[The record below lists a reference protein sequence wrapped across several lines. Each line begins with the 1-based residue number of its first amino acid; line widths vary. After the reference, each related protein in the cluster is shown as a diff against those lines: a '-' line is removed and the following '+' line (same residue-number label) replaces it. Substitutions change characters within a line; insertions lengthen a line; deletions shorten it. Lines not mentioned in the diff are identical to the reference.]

1 MQNVALGALLRDV
14 AQKDV
19 LDGRGNVTL
28 DVQTS
33 GGTVTAL
40 KKALA
45 GSARV
50 EMKDGAIKGI
60 NLAESA
66 RNARSALGAKQ
77 AKADPSQKT
86 DFSELSASFNIKN
99 GVAHND
105 DLKAASPFLRLGGAG
120 NLDIG
125 NNGIDYLA
133 KATLAATSKGQG
145 GRDVAN
151 VAGVTI
157 PVKLSGALDN
167 PAWHVDY
174 SALLGG
180 AAGGVADMVKKGGS
194 GVKDGAGGVGDAV
207 RGLFKRR

>member
-1 MQNVALGALLRDV
+1 M
-14 AQKDV
+14 
-19 LDGRGNVTL
+19 
-28 DVQTS
+28 
-33 GGTVTAL
+33 
-40 KKALA
+40 
-45 GSARV
+45 
-50 EMKDGAIKGI
+50 
-60 NLAESA
+60 
-66 RNARSALGAKQ
+66 
-77 AKADPSQKT
+77 
-86 DFSELSASFNIKN
+86 SASFKIAN

-125 NNGIDYLA
+125 NNTIDYLA

-167 PAWHVDY
+167 PQWHVDY

-180 AAGGVADMVKKGGS
+180 AAGGVTETVKKGAS
-194 GVKDGAGGVGDAV
+194 GVKDAV
-207 RGLFKRR
+207 RGLFKR